1 MTDPI
6 QPISDNDRG
15 WAVDLAG
22 KNPVSYWCRAV
33 LALNARLTAAE
44 AERDRLRTDRDE
56 WKDSTISANRRFE
69 HAEAGRDAAVAR
81 AERLREACQILKS
94 RVHRAPRGHWSI
106 LFDVGM
112 DEAVQLVDQILRD
125 DLGIDDGHV
134 EPSAR

>member
-1 MTDPI
+1 M
-6 QPISDNDRG
+6 DNDDTLLAECARALESLWVSSRG
-15 WAVDLAG
+15 WTHED
-22 KNPVSYWCRAV
+22 RAREI
-33 LALNARLTAAE
+33 LRIIRPRIE

>member
-1 MTDPI
+1 M
-6 QPISDNDRG
+6 DNDDTLLAECARALESLWVSSRG
-15 WAVDLAG
+15 W
-22 KNPVSYWCRAV
+22 
-33 LALNARLTAAE
+33 THE
-44 AERDRLRTDRDE
+44 DRDE